1 MVPFATLAACQ
12 ASGCVG
18 DTLSNPICDS
28 ISVTALSFGTWP
40 SGVDQLAILVT
51 LFTSMVW
58 VAYCGFALSDSN
70 GHLIAAE
77 TNETA
82 PNF

>member
-1 MVPFATLAACQ
+1 
-12 ASGCVG
+12 
-18 DTLSNPICDS
+18 
-28 ISVTALSFGTWP
+28 
-40 SGVDQLAILVT
+40 
-51 LFTSMVW
+51 MVW
-58 VAYCGFALSDSN
+58 VAYCGFVLSDSN